1 MSGFSS
7 YDIARSGLFASERA
21 LYVTGHNIA
30 NVNTA
35 GFSRQQAILAS
46 AAPDNSGLFPKGLGA
61 TIEQIRQIR
70 NTFLD
75 NVYRSENELLGY
87 QETRLKTLNDVESI
101 IGEPMTEGLQSV
113 LNQFWD
119 GWQELSK
126 APESLT
132 VRALV
137 RQRADAFVN
146 QANHIG
152 EQLTKLQDDLNS
164 EIMVRVNEI
173 NNLANNIAN
182 LNIKILKSE
191 NGGDYA
197 NDLRDQRAS
206 YIDSLSKLV
215 NVSVNERQDSMV
227 DIDIAGHFL
236 VSRGDA
242 VEMYAGENTLGSL
255 YVAPRWKETNQLV
268 QVRSGVLKGLL
279 EARGESVV
287 GATTSVTNGCPNSK
301 ADITLAVDVSAGDL
315 TNIQNN
321 IQSFID
327 RLKNK
332 GIDYKLNIVTFGG
345 TSGAG
350 TPQEFTDQASLISA
364 LVAGVDVGAGFSNVV
379 NSLENDI
386 TYRNEA
392 NRYLMVFTDQNADAG
407 AALASQIDSV
417 KQLGMTAFVV
427 ANDTDVVADGFQP
440 DTGWQSI
447 ADSTGGK
454 TYDLSTVNFDTLGLD
469 VNSDVNKNISTIPLS
484 KDIISDMKRR
494 LNALVNIIAREINSL
509 HQTGKDIYGADGQ
522 EFFVQINNDLPL
534 QMGNIKI
541 NPIFSV
547 LDRIAAAKTAAKGD
561 NALAQDIVALRNSS
575 LFGNDAEMQDGDDF
589 YRSIILTLGN
599 NGQEASRVVNGQ
611 KKLLESAQS
620 QRTAISGVSMDEE
633 MSNMIKFQYSYNAA
647 SKVISLMDEC
657 FENIINRLGT
667 QGR

>member
-35 GFSRQQAILAS
+35 GFSRQQAIIAS
-46 AAPDNSGLFPKGLGA
+46 ATPDNSGLFPKGLGA
-61 TIEQIRQIR
+61 TIEQVRQIR

-126 APESLT
+126 SPESLT

-137 RQRADAFVN
+137 RQRADAFAN

-152 EQLTKLQDDLNS
+152 EQLSKLQDDLNS
-164 EIMVRVNEI
+164 EIIVRVNEI

-197 NDLRDQRAS
+197 NDLRDQRAT

-215 NVSVNERQDSMV
+215 NISANERQDSMV

-242 VEMYAGENTLGSL
+242 VEMYAGENTIGSL
-255 YVAPRWKETNQLV
+255 YVAPRWKETDQLV
-268 QVRSGVLKGLL
+268 EVRSGVLKGLL
-279 EARGESVV
+279 EARGEAVV
-287 GATTSVTNGCPNSK
+287 GAATSVTNGSPNTK

-321 IQSFID
+321 IQDFID

-332 GIDYKLNIVTFGG
+332 GIDYKLNIITFGG
-345 TSGAG
+345 TTGAG
-350 TPQEFTDQASLISA
+350 TPQEITDQASLISA
-364 LVAGVDVGAGFSNVV
+364 LASGVDVGVGFSNVV
-379 NSLENDI
+379 SSLQNDI

-392 NRYLMVFTDQNADAG
+392 NRYLMVFTDQNADTG
-407 AALASQIDSV
+407 ATLMSQIDSIN
-417 KQLGMTAFVV
+417 QLGMTTFVV
-427 ANDTDVVADGFQP
+427 ANDTDAVAAGFQP
-440 DTGWQSI
+440 DAGWQSM
-447 ADSTGGK
+447 ADNTGGK

-469 VNSDVNKNISTIPLS
+469 LNTDVNQNITTIPPS

-509 HQTGKDIYGADGQ
+509 HKTGKDIYGADGQ
-522 EFFVQINNDLPL
+522 EFFVQINSDLPL

-547 LDRIAAAKTAAKGD
+547 LDKIAAAKTAAKGD

-575 LFGNDAEMQDGDDF
+575 LFGNDTEMQDGDDF

-599 NGQEASRVVNGQ
+599 NGQEASRVVDGQ
-611 KKLLESAQS
+611 KKLVESAQS